1 MKAALKK
8 MALFDDPDYVSHDRI
23 APLFASLRK
32 HFGGRPCSAEIR
44 WFGGTD
50 DGLVDIRSEIDLW
63 GTKTEIAKWHALRN
77 DPGNEPLSN
86 LDISKLVLA
95 DDIPKELR
103 TKHEMRLNNLQFA

>member
-1 MKAALKK
+1 
-8 MALFDDPDYVSHDRI
+8 
-23 APLFASLRK
+23 LRK